1 VKRNL
6 ILASILTLTTSVTLL
21 AAEGMWMPQQIPQLA
36 DELRRLGL
44 KIDPNA
50 FADLTGHPMGAV
62 VSLGGCSASFV
73 SPQGLIATNHHC
85 VYGSLQ
91 YNSTAENDLITNGF
105 LAKAMDQE
113 IQASP
118 DARVFVTTSI
128 EDVTTQ
134 ITGKLPKKVTDAER
148 GKTID
153 RRRKEMV
160 GACEKGG
167 GVRCLVSS
175 FFEGSQYLKITQM
188 EIRDVRLVYAPA
200 GAVGNYGGEIDN
212 WMWPR
217 HTGDFG
223 FYRAYVGP
231 DGKPADYSKANV
243 AYQPKHFLK
252 VSTDDIDPGDLM
264 IVAGYP
270 GTTFSYIS
278 SADVEKT
285 ISYELPTEIRYRKAL
300 IDILNA
306 ESAKSKAVDI
316 LNSNRVRGLEN
327 YYKKYQGTLDA
338 FRKGT
343 AVADRQREE
352 AEIQKLAGM
361 GPVFSELSKLDA
373 EAKTTRERDHII
385 GWFYTASP
393 MLGQANALY
402 RLSGERAKKDLE
414 RAAGYQERDFQR
426 IQQGVTRAQRSIEPG
441 SDRAGLHYFLHEAVK
456 LPASQRVKP
465 VDDALAAT
473 GATSTGA
480 QIEKFLDQLYGG
492 TKITELAVR
501 QDLYDDT
508 RAQLTA
514 RNDSFIKFAGSLR
527 DLNEA
532 REKRNEEIRG
542 ALSRLRPQYVEG
554 LKKVRGGLL
563 APDANGTLRVSFGS
577 VEGYRSRDAVSYD
590 PFTTIT
596 GLLEKET
603 GVEPFN
609 NPKSLLDATR
619 AKKFGSYVDP
629 ELGSVPVNFL
639 SGAHITNGNSGSA
652 TLNAKGE
659 FCGLAFDGNYEAMG
673 SDYVV
678 NPAVTRTIHVDGRYM
693 LWIMDAVDGAHN
705 LLREMNV
712 TPQFAK

>member
-1 VKRNL
+1 ML
-6 ILASILTLTTSVTLL
+6 IAGTTPLL
-21 AAEGMWMPQQIPQLA
+21 AEEGMWMPQQVPQLA
-36 DELRRLGL
+36 DQLRKLGL

-50 FADLTGHPMGAV
+50 FADLTGHPMGAI

-91 YNSTAENDLITNGF
+91 YNSSAQNDLITNGF
-105 LAKAMDQE
+105 LAKSVGEE

-118 DARVFVTTSI
+118 DARVYVTTSI
-128 EDVTTQ
+128 EDVTAEV
-134 ITGKLPKKVTDAER
+134 TGKMAKNVKDADR
-148 GKTID
+148 AKTID

-160 GACEKGG
+160 AACEKPGG
-167 GVRCLVSS
+167 LRCTVAS

-200 GAVGNYGGEIDN
+200 NAIGSFGGEIDN

-223 FYRAYVGP
+223 FYRAYVGR
-231 DGKPADYSKANV
+231 DGKPADFSKDNV
-243 AYQPKHFLK
+243 PYQPKHFLK

-270 GTTFSYIS
+270 GTTYSYIS
-278 SADVEKT
+278 AADVKET
-285 ISYELPTEIRYRKAL
+285 IEFDLPTEIRYRKAL

-306 ESAKSKAVDI
+306 ESAKGKEIDI
-316 LNSNRVRGLEN
+316 KNANRVRGLEN

-343 AVADRQREE
+343 ALADREREE
-352 AEIQKLAGM
+352 ASIAQLPNSASFLA
-361 GPVFSELSKLDA
+361 ELKKIDD
-373 EAKTTRERDHII
+373 EAMETRDRDKILA
-385 GWFYTASP
+385 WLYTSSP
-393 MLGQANALY
+393 MLAQANVLY
-402 RLSGERAKKDLE
+402 RLTSERAKKDID
-414 RAAGYQERDFQR
+414 RAAGYQERDWQR
-426 IQQGVTRAQRSIEPG
+426 IQQGITRAQRQIEPG
-441 SDRAGLHYFLHEAVK
+441 SDRAGLRYFVLEATK
-456 LPASQRVKP
+456 LPQGQRIKAI
-465 VDDALAAT
+465 DDALAAT
-473 GATSTGA
+473 GETAVEA
-480 QIEKFLDQLYGG
+480 QVDKFLDQLYAG
-492 TKITELAVR
+492 TKIA
-501 QDLYDDT
+501 DLDFRNDIFDDT
-508 RAQLTA
+508 NQQITA
-514 RNDSFIKFAGSLR
+514 RNDSFIRFAAALR
-527 DLNEA
+527 NLNDA
-532 REKRNEEIRG
+532 REKRAEEIRG
-542 ALSRLRPQYVEG
+542 ALSRLRPQYVAA

-563 APDANGTLRVSFGS
+563 APDANGTLRVSFGT
-577 VEGYRSRDAVSYD
+577 VAGYEARDAVQYE
-590 PFTTIT
+590 PFTTLS
-596 GLLEKET
+596 GVVEKET
-603 GVEPFN
+603 GAEPFN
-609 NPKSLLDATR
+609 SPKALLDA
-619 AKKFGSYVDP
+619 AAQKKFGPYVDP
-629 ELGSVPVNFL
+629 ELGEVPVNFL